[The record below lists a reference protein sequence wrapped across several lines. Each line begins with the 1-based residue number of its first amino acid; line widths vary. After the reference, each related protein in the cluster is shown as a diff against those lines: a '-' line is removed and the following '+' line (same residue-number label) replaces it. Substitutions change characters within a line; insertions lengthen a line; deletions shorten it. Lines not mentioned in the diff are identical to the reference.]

1 MNIQAKEVGLHVLG
15 WFLFFSLIIG
25 FISYSPQQ
33 GMESGWFTSGFLFF
47 ILIYVFIFYVN
58 SYVLVPKF
66 FLTRKYVLYFSILL
80 GLFLIVCFLQPYDHV
95 LSMHRHH
102 HPHFQEGF
110 PFPPPP
116 KPPGFGNDMPPG
128 DGLRPRPKHLDIVSV
143 VLFLTVWSFS
153 TAMQITRQWRD
164 TQRRALQAEADK
176 VNAELS
182 FLKAQINPHFLFN
195 TLNNIYS
202 LAIIK
207 SEQTPNA
214 VMKLSNI
221 LRYITDD
228 ARQDF
233 VPLQNEVNSVANY
246 IELQK
251 LRLTNK
257 VEIRFAVQGQ
267 LEGKHVSPL
276 LFLTFIENAFKYG
289 VSSHEPCVIS
299 IEITAEEK
307 SIEFFCQNKIL
318 VKEADEERVGVGVNN
333 ARKRLDYL
341 YPGKHLLRIQ
351 KDNGNFSVHLT
362 LMV

>member
-1 MNIQAKEVGLHVLG
+1 
-15 WFLFFSLIIG
+15 
-25 FISYSPQQ
+25 
-33 GMESGWFTSGFLFF
+33 
-47 ILIYVFIFYVN
+47 
-58 SYVLVPKF
+58 
-66 FLTRKYVLYFSILL
+66 
-80 GLFLIVCFLQPYDHV
+80 
-95 LSMHRHH
+95 
-102 HPHFQEGF
+102 
-110 PFPPPP
+110 
-116 KPPGFGNDMPPG
+116 
-128 DGLRPRPKHLDIVSV
+128 
-143 VLFLTVWSFS
+143 
-153 TAMQITRQWRD
+153 MQITRQWRD

-207 SEQTPNA
+207 SDQTPNA

-257 VEIRFAVQGQ
+257 VEIRFTVKGK
-267 LEGKHVSPL
+267 LEEKQVSPL

-289 VSSHEPCVIS
+289 ISSHEFCVIT

-318 VKEADEERVGVGVNN
+318 VKETDEERVGVGVNN

-351 KDNGNFSVHLT
+351 SDNGNFSVHLT